1 MQLFPSY
8 SYSTLS
14 TNLCSAL
21 KRCSRTRATA
31 RNTGPIHATLTLQ
44 HVRSL
49 CNVGALGFTSN
60 SSISWQHGHEILRSL
75 SLFIASSLPLSFNPC
90 LNLRRCLSLSLK
102 QPYFIVQVPNS
113 PADRGTLKGK
123 IGKRGKPPDTSAKT
137 KCARSLAAE
146 RVERVEVRVP
156 TNPSKFRAS
165 KPLEREQKKYNFES
179 TGSFR
184 NQWQRNDTCPV
195 YRGFRLAENARR
207 FCSGATTSREIK
219 EHVRPVRLLVAR
231 SAHEVDSSVSEFHFT
246 DCVCTCC

>member
-60 SSISWQHGHEILRSL
+60 SSISWQHGNEILRSL

-123 IGKRGKPPDTSAKT
+123 IGERGKPPDAFAKT

-165 KPLEREQKKYNFES
+165 KPLKREQKKS
-179 TGSFR
+179 TISNPPVASEINGSEMIR
-184 NQWQRNDTCPV
+184 AQCTAASDWRKTPV
-195 YRGFRLAENARR
+195 AFAPVQLLA
-207 FCSGATTSREIK
+207 GK
-219 EHVRPVRLLVAR
+219 
-231 SAHEVDSSVSEFHFT
+231 
-246 DCVCTCC
+246 